1 MDIKQ
6 SLKSILKS
14 EYFGTTILLTS
25 GAVLEQIIS
34 IFSAPISSRIFS
46 AENYGGLGV
55 YMAITGV
62 LGTLTSSHYPQAVL
76 IAKEED
82 EARNLIW
89 FCGFLAAAISIVIGL
104 AVCTILFFTDW
115 LDALGF
121 WTFTIPFSIML
132 SAIIRVLS
140 VWANRTKQY
149 KIISKNRVATALFTI
164 SIQLAVGYFINK
176 KFGLMAGFLTGQ
188 IIGAVLLIRPF
199 LFQEEIKIGL
209 PCPKYFKRYAQ
220 EYRRFVIY
228 GMPADFINSLINQL
242 PVYFLNSMAGL
253 SYVGN
258 FSFAQRLL
266 GLPTL
271 LIGNSIADVF
281 RQKAGEV
288 YRKKGECSELFIKT
302 GRILFLIG
310 IIPLIIMLLFAP
322 EIFAI
327 VFGEQWRKAGEI
339 ARILSPLFFFRIIVS
354 PLSYLYT
361 LSGHMREDLII
372 HLGSLGVITGGFIV
386 TNHFFS
392 NKDFLLAGYS
402 TAYFGIYLIYLTRSF
417 QFSKGN

>member
-1 MDIKQ
+1 
-6 SLKSILKS
+6 
-14 EYFGTTILLTS
+14 
-25 GAVLEQIIS
+25 
-34 IFSAPISSRIFS
+34 
-46 AENYGGLGV
+46 
-55 YMAITGV
+55 
-62 LGTLTSSHYPQAVL
+62 
-76 IAKEED
+76 
-82 EARNLIW
+82 
-89 FCGFLAAAISIVIGL
+89 
-104 AVCTILFFTDW
+104 
-115 LDALGF
+115 
-121 WTFTIPFSIML
+121 
-132 SAIIRVLS
+132 
-140 VWANRTKQY
+140 
-149 KIISKNRVATALFTI
+149 
-164 SIQLAVGYFINK
+164 
-176 KFGLMAGFLTGQ
+176 
-188 IIGAVLLIRPF
+188 
-199 LFQEEIKIGL
+199 
-209 PCPKYFKRYAQ
+209 
-220 EYRRFVIY
+220 
-228 GMPADFINSLINQL
+228 
-242 PVYFLNSMAGL
+242 MAGL

-266 GLPTL
+266 GLPTS